1 MRLLILL
8 AILVAL
14 PIYAQS
20 NTNFD
25 RYTPLVSQD
34 PLPEIFRQTSTE
46 RVQAELS
53 NVEPTT
59 RGKTKRAET
68 DFIRVSEFEIDRFLT
83 SGKVAY
89 NDPISK
95 YCNQILEHILSSGYD
110 KGAAIVFLMRAAL
123 VNAFATRQGYILV
136 TPGIIARLENEAQL
150 AFVLCHEY
158 IHYKHEHSLQTVRE
172 DVNIRKKSKG
182 KSKSAGVREVA
193 NPDMERARF
202 SRELET
208 EADLEGLQIYLK
220 SEYSRSAPSELFDL
234 LKLSALPF
242 DDIKIPKSYLELPG
256 LTLPNNRWLE
266 QTASID
272 VKAIEEA
279 DDTYSTHPNL
289 VDRTIDVNYTIKKAG
304 QEITDGKP
312 FIISENTFL
321 EIRKI
326 ARFEELRM
334 NLLDKDYE
342 RALYHS
348 YLLSLDEPGSYFVHW
363 AKVKALYGL
372 AMYTANRLRDDV
384 HISPDSI
391 QGASQSVHHMV
402 AEMSKEEIILLA
414 LKHAWHF
421 YKTYPEEKEAKFM
434 VEDLMFVATAA
445 AKITPR
451 TLRTYPF
458 EAPAEERK
466 DDEEEEEEPEAEE
479 EDSKKK
485 RRKRTP
491 RKRATRSEKAQSIY
505 IYHSFIEEL
514 KDSEFKSLF
523 RTQSSAAAKNKGTT
537 IVIPEVEP
545 EVPKTRRAQIKQMRE
560 KKRKQRKERKNKPV
574 IPDEKKFNLKSVIIF
589 DPVHYHLEL
598 GRKTGIQYE
607 NTERA
612 KERIQ
617 ETVEEVSIHADIKI
631 HMVSRVHGDNFNA
644 AQLNRIAL
652 FGDFMQDAYFNARRK
667 VAMLS
672 MDYARLSE
680 MSQIYGT
687 PYLNNVEVY
696 SLIYKKPWKSI
707 ASEFVTSLFFP
718 PVALYYI
725 YTYIVPQKET
735 FFIYRLMNIS
745 ARHYPMTYQSDMST
759 YIKSRRDITRSIL
772 YYLMINGKK
781 NE

>member
-1 MRLLILL
+1 MRILTLIVMLL
-8 AILVAL
+8 AL
-14 PIYAQS
+14 PIHAQS
-20 NTNFD
+20 KINFD
-25 RYTPLVSQD
+25 RYKPLESQD
-34 PLPEIFRQTSTE
+34 PLPDIFRQTSSE

-53 NVEPTT
+53 NAEPIKDA
-59 RGKTKRAET
+59 KTKRAET
-68 DFIRVSEFEIDRFLT
+68 EFIRVSEFEIDRFLT
-83 SGKVAY
+83 SGRVAY

-95 YCNQILEHILSSGYD
+95 YCNAILDHILSSGYD
-110 KGAAIVFLMRAAL
+110 KGSAIVFLMRAAL

-158 IHYKHEHSLQTVRE
+158 IHYKNEHSLQTVRE
-172 DVNIRKKSKG
+172 DVNISKKSKSRKKSD
-182 KSKSAGVREVA
+182 GVREVA
-193 NPDMERARF
+193 NPDLERSRF

-234 LKLSALPF
+234 LKVSDLPF

-256 LTLPNNRWLE
+256 LTLPADRWLE
-266 QTASID
+266 QTAAID

-289 VDRTIDVNYTIKKAG
+289 VDRAIDVNYRIKKAG
-304 QEITDGKP
+304 QNQQDGKP

-334 NLLDKDYE
+334 NLLNKDYE

-348 YLLSLDEPGSYFVHW
+348 YLLSLDDPGSYFVHW
-363 AKVKALYGL
+363 ARVKALYGL
-372 AMYTANRLRDDV
+372 AMYSANRLLDDV
-384 HISPDSI
+384 HLGPDSI

-402 AEMSKEEIILLA
+402 AKMSKEEIILLA

-434 VEDLMFVATAA
+434 VEDLMFVATAG

-451 TLRTYPF
+451 SLKSYPF
-458 EAPAEERK
+458 EAPEEEKK
-466 DDEEEEEEPEAEE
+466 DDEEEEPAEE
-479 EDSKKK
+479 EEEDNKNK

-491 RKRATRSEKAQSIY
+491 RKRATRAEKAPTIY

-523 RTQSSAAAKNKGTT
+523 RSQSSAASKNKGNT
-537 IVIPEVEP
+537 IVIPPVEP

-560 KKRKQRKERKNKPV
+560 KKRKERKERKTKPV
-574 IPDEKKFNLKSVIIF
+574 IPDEKKFNLKSVIVF
-589 DPVHYHLEL
+589 DPVHYHLQI

-617 ETVEEVSIHADIKI
+617 ATVEDISIHAEIKT
-631 HMVSRVHGDNFNA
+631 HMVSRLQDDNFNA

-652 FGDFMQDAYFNARRK
+652 FGDFMRDAYFNGRRK

-672 MDYARLSE
+672 LDYARLAD
-680 MSQIYGT
+680 MSQLYGT
-687 PYLNNVEVY
+687 PYLSKVEVY
-696 SLIYKKPWKSI
+696 SLIYKKSWKSI
-707 ASEFVTSLFFP
+707 AGDFVSTLFFP
-718 PVALYYI
+718 PISLYYI
-725 YTYIVPQKET
+725 YSYIVPRKET
-735 FFIYRLMNIS
+735 YFIYRLMNIS
-745 ARHYPMTYQSDMST
+745 ARHYPLTYQSDMST